1 MKIAFIRGCH
11 LKHIKNRSMTVFLM
25 LLIGLGFAGW
35 LHADIYMYVD
45 PNGVMHFSNIPTS
58 SKYEVYLRERSL
70 KPVRA
75 NRAGVYDKYIFEAS
89 EKYGVPASLLKA
101 VIRVESNFNPWA
113 VSRKG
118 AKGLMQIMP
127 ENFKMLEIKDPFDPR
142 ENIMG
147 GTKYLKE
154 LLNKYRGKQPLAL
167 AAYNAGP
174 EAVSRFNRIPPYKE
188 TEDYVKKV
196 MEFTTSTKTADQSC
210 QNNRF

>member
-1 MKIAFIRGCH
+1 MEIALIRRCH
-11 LKHIKNRSMTVFLM
+11 LKQIKNRSTTVFLM
-25 LLIGLGFAGW
+25 LFIWLGHIGG

-70 KPVRA
+70 KPVRSA
-75 NRAGVYDKYIFEAS
+75 MAGVYDKYIFEAS

-127 ENFKMLEIKDPFDPR
+127 DNFKMLEIKDPFDPR

-147 GTKYLKE
+147 GTKYLKK

-174 EAVSRFNRIPPYKE
+174 QAVNRFNRIPPYKE
-188 TEDYVKKV
+188 TENYVKKV
-196 MEFTTSTKTADQSC
+196 MKFYHIYKNS
-210 QNNRF
+210 

>member
-1 MKIAFIRGCH
+1 MESTSNKGCH
-11 LKHIKNRSMTVFLM
+11 LIKNKSRLITFVLM
-25 LLIGLGFAGW
+25 LFIWLGYIGG

-45 PNGVMHFSNIPTS
+45 PNGVMHFSNVPTT
-58 SKYEVYLRERSL
+58 SKYKVYLRERSL
-70 KPVRA
+70 EPVRA
-75 NRAGVYDKYIFEAS
+75 TIAGVYDKYIFEAS
-89 EKYGVPASLLKA
+89 EKYGVPVPLLKA
-101 VIRVESNFNPWA
+101 IIRVESNFNPRA

-154 LLNKYRGKQPLAL
+154 LLNRYRGKRPLAL

-174 EAVSRFNRIPPYKE
+174 EAVNRFNRIPPFKE
-188 TEDYVKKV
+188 TQDYVKKV
-196 MEFTTSTKTADQSC
+196 M
-210 QNNRF
+210 RFYRIYKNS